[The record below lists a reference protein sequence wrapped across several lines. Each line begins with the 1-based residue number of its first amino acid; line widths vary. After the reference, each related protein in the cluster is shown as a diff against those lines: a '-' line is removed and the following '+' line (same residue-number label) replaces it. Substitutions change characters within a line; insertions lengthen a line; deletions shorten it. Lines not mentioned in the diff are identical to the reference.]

1 MKKTKKCAMFISLV
15 MMIAGAAIFFI
26 AFAVAGFKFQNLST
40 EKITTQNFEIKEPF
54 QRISVSSY
62 EYDLN
67 ILKSQDEKCRIVYT
81 GNQKQPLVCNVK
93 GKELVIDLHNNKKWY
108 ENIGLNFQFAL
119 PDDTGIRVYL
129 PEKEYEAINASS
141 YSGGIF
147 IDSGFSFD
155 EANIDTSSGNIKA
168 SGMTAEKLDIQS
180 YSGKIDISEISS
192 SDNINIGTQSG
203 AITAENVN
211 ANNASIDSYSGKV
224 SLENLIAKGSLSVG
238 TQSGDVE
245 LSGSAD
251 SVTVNTFS
259 GRASLENAIAKTSL
273 SVETQSG
280 NVEFNNCDA
289 GKITVDTYSGSV
301 SGTLLSDKI
310 FSTSTYSGS
319 VNVPISSG
327 TEICAITTTSGN
339 INISVQS

>member
-1 MKKTKKCAMFISLV
+1 MKKTKKCALFISLV

-26 AFAVAGFKFQNLST
+26 AFAIAGFKFQNLSA

-67 ILKSQDEKCRIVYT
+67 ILKSEDEKCRIVYT
-81 GNQKQPLVCNVK
+81 GDEKQPLVCNVM

-119 PDDTGIRVYL
+119 PDDTGITVYL

-141 YSGGIF
+141 YSGA
-147 IDSGFSFD
+147 IDIESGFSFD
-155 EANIDTSSGNIKA
+155 EANFDTSSGNIKA

-192 SDNINIGTQSG
+192 SDNINVGTQSG
-203 AITAENVN
+203 AIHAGNVD
-211 ANNASIDSYSGKV
+211 ANNVAVDSYSGKV
-224 SLENLIAKGSLSVG
+224 SLENLIAKGSLLVG
-238 TQSGDVE
+238 TQSGNAA

-251 SVTVNTFS
+251 SVTVNTYS
-259 GRASLENAIAKTSL
+259 GRVNLENAIAKTSL

-280 NVEFNNCDA
+280 NVVLNDCDA
-289 GKITVDTYSGSV
+289 GEITVDTYSGSV
-301 SGTLLSDKI
+301 SGSLLSDKI
-310 FSTSTYSGS
+310 FVTSTYSGS

-327 TEICAITTTSGN
+327 TEICTITTQSGN
-339 INISVQS
+339 INLSIQ